1 MLRGEAAARTD
12 HSSDCCCPWIP
23 GWNKPVEVGIQRQR
37 QALTLL
43 QNDSVRSAAPST
55 SLRVEAELGEGAA
68 HKMPHLPKGDGKAC
82 STAFYRRPRSREG
95 CRICAANSPLPS
107 RERAGSRSEAL
118 NHRIRAQRSTCAQQG
133 EARMLAA
140 RHAVLRPRAEW
151 YCGDM
156 RVKTLFCT
164 NVKALLDESLCEQ
177 AFIQRNALT
186 SL

>member
-1 MLRGEAAARTD
+1 MLLPLD
-12 HSSDCCCPWIP
+12 SCDCISPDI
-23 GWNKPVEVGIQRQR
+23 GWNPEAK
-37 QALTLL
+37 A
-43 QNDSVRSAAPST
+43 SADASPERFRPLRCTQHQPSCGSRT
-55 SLRVEAELGEGAA
+55 REGAA

-118 NHRIRAQRSTCAQQG
+118 SHRIRAQRSTCAQQG

-140 RHAVLRPRAEW
+140 RHAVLRPQAEW